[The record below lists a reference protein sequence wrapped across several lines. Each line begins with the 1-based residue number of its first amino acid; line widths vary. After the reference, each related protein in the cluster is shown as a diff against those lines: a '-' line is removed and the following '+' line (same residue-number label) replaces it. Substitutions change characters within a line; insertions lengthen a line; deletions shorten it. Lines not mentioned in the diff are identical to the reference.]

1 MRLDLY
7 LTQTFNIQS
16 RNKALE
22 LIKSDKVKI
31 DGAIISK
38 PSFNVEQNHKVEI
51 LEDDFY
57 VSRAAYK
64 LKYFLQELKHF
75 ELNNINALDIGSS
88 TGGFTQVLLENEV
101 SSVTCVDVG
110 SNQLHERIK
119 YHPKI
124 TFFENTD
131 IRNFQ
136 SKEIF

>member
-75 ELNNINALDIGSS
+75 ELKNKNAPAIE
-88 TGGFTQVLLENEV
+88 TVLLFKLSTMERAYPNAWGCF
-101 SSVTCVDVG
+101 TA
-110 SNQLHERIK
+110 LH
-119 YHPKI
+119 
-124 TFFENTD
+124 
-131 IRNFQ
+131 
-136 SKEIF
+136 

>member
-75 ELNNINALDIGSS
+75 ELKIRMPLILEVA
-88 TGGFTQVLLENEV
+88 QV
-101 SSVTCVDVG
+101 D
-110 SNQLHERIK
+110 LHK
-119 YHPKI
+119 FYLKM
-124 TFFENTD
+124 
-131 IRNFQ
+131 
-136 SKEIF
+136 K